1 MKKAFI
7 IASKDIKRS
16 VRDRSAIVT
25 AVVAP
30 LALAFILSTVLG
42 GADGSSLNVT
52 FAIVDDDGGEASAV
66 LIDDILPSL
75 EDEGVELVQ
84 SDSIE
89 EARRMAEDG
98 DVDSAFIIPDGFTEA
113 VQSTEGAEITILTNA
128 ESEIGPQVAQSVAES
143 YAAELNAVRLSIGTV
158 AVSAGGAPSP
168 TEMQELQADASER
181 PMPALL
187 VESSAGSRQ
196 FDSNTF
202 FAAGIGVFF
211 LFFTAQLG
219 AVSLLQERK
228 EGTLARL
235 LAAPVSRGAVVGAK
249 AIYSFVIGVVSMA
262 ILIVASRFLM
272 DASWGDPVAVA
283 VVVLAAVF
291 AAMGLQSL
299 VATLATTDEQAAG
312 YGAVVGVTLGL
323 LGGTFFPIAQGP
335 GLIAKLSYLSPHSWI
350 MRALGEV
357 SGGAGT
363 LVDVLPAVAAL
374 VLFGATTGTIAL
386 IRSRNL
392 VMAG

>member
-1 MKKAFI
+1 MRRALV
-7 IASKDIKRS
+7 IASKDLIRS

-52 FAIVDDDGGEASAV
+52 FAVVDQDGGHVSAV
-66 LIDDILPSL
+66 LVDDILPSL
-75 EDEGVELVQ
+75 EDEGVDLVETE
-84 SDSIE
+84 SVDD
-89 EARRMAEDG
+89 ARRMAEEG
-98 DVDSAFIIPDGFTEA
+98 EVEAAFILPEGFTEA
-113 VQSTEGAEITILTNA
+113 VQSSEAAEITILTDP
-128 ESEIGPQVAQSVAES
+128 ESEIGTQVAKSVAES
-143 YAAELNAVRLSIGTV
+143 YASELNAVRLSIGTV
-158 AVSAGGAPSP
+158 VAGSEGPPDPA
-168 TEMQELQADASER
+168 EIQELQADASSMQ
-181 PMPALL
+181 MPARL

-235 LAAPVSRGAVVGAK
+235 LAAPVSRGAIVGAK
-249 AIYSFVIGVVSMA
+249 ALYGFVIGVVSMA
-262 ILIVASRFLM
+262 ILIVASIFLM
-272 DASWGDPVAVA
+272 GASWGDPLAVA
-283 VVVLAAVF
+283 VVVVAAVF

-299 VATLATTDEQAAG
+299 VATLASTDEQAAG
-312 YGAVVGVTLGL
+312 YGAIVGVTLGL
-323 LGGTFFPIAQGP
+323 LGGTFFPIAQAP
-335 GLIAKLSYLSPHSWI
+335 GLMANLSLISPHRWI
-350 MRALGEV
+350 LRALGEL

-363 LVDVLPAVAAL
+363 LGDVLPAVGAL
-374 VLFGATTGTIAL
+374 VLFGATTGAIAL
-386 IRSRNL
+386 VRSRSM
-392 VMAG
+392 VVA

>member
-1 MKKAFI
+1 M
-7 IASKDIKRS
+7 RS

-52 FAIVDDDGGEASAV
+52 FAVVDQDGGHVSAV
-66 LIDDILPSL
+66 LVDDILPSL
-75 EDEGVELVQ
+75 QGEGVDLVET
-84 SDSIE
+84 DSVD
-89 EARRMAEDG
+89 EARRMADDG
-98 DVDSAFIIPDGFTEA
+98 EVEAAFILPEGFTEA
-113 VQSTEGAEITILTNA
+113 VQSSEAAEITILTDP
-128 ESEIGPQVAQSVAES
+128 ESEIGTLVAKSVAES
-143 YAAELNAVRLSIGTV
+143 YASELNAVRLSIGTV
-158 AVSAGGAPSP
+158 VAGSGGPPDPA
-168 TEMQELQADASER
+168 EIQELQADASSMQ
-181 PMPALL
+181 MPARL

-235 LAAPVSRGAVVGAK
+235 LAAPVSRGAIVGAK
-249 AIYSFVIGVVSMA
+249 AIYGFVIGVVSMA
-262 ILIVASRFLM
+262 ILIVASYFLM

-283 VVVLAAVF
+283 VVVIGAVF

-299 VATLATTDEQAAG
+299 VATLAKTDEQAAG
-312 YGAVVGVTLGL
+312 YGAIVGVTLGL
-323 LGGTFFPIAQGP
+323 LGGTFFPIAQAP
-335 GLIAKLSYLSPHSWI
+335 GLMADLSLISPHRWI
-350 MRALGEV
+350 LRALGEL

-363 LVDVLPAVAAL
+363 LGDVLPAVGAL
-374 VLFGATTGTIAL
+374 VLFGAITGVIAL
-386 IRSRNL
+386 VRSRSM
-392 VMAG
+392 VMA

>member
-1 MKKAFI
+1 MKRALV
-7 IASKDIKRS
+7 IASKDLMRS

-52 FAIVDDDGGEASAV
+52 LAVVDQDGGHVSAV
-66 LIDDILPSL
+66 LVDDILPSL
-75 EDEGVELVQ
+75 ESEGAELIEIDSVDEAG
-84 SDSIE
+84 
-89 EARRMAEDG
+89 RMAEEG
-98 DVDSAFIIPDGFTEA
+98 EISAAFVLPEGFTEA
-113 VQSTEGAEITILTNA
+113 VQSSEAAEMTILTDP
-128 ESEIGPQVAQSVAES
+128 ESEIGAQVAQSVAES
-143 YAAELNAVRLSIGTV
+143 YASELNAVRLSIGTV
-158 AVSAGGAPSP
+158 VAGSQGAADPA
-168 TEMQELQADASER
+168 EIQELQADASAMQ
-181 PMPALL
+181 MPARL

-196 FDSNTF
+196 FDSKTF

-235 LAAPVSRGAVVGAK
+235 LAAPVSRGAIVGAK
-249 AIYSFVIGVVSMA
+249 AIYGFVIGAASMA
-262 ILIVASRFLM
+262 ILIVASTFLM
-272 DASWGDPVAVA
+272 GASWGDPVAVTI
-283 VVVLAAVF
+283 VVLGAVF

-299 VATLATTDEQAAG
+299 VATLASTDEQAAG

-323 LGGTFFPIAQGP
+323 LGGTFFPIAQAP
-335 GLIAKLSYLSPHSWI
+335 GLMANLSLISPHRWI
-350 MRALGEV
+350 LRALGEL

-363 LVDVLPAVAAL
+363 LGDVLPAVGAL
-374 VLFGATTGTIAL
+374 VLFGAITGAIAL
-386 IRSRNL
+386 VRSRSM
-392 VMAG
+392 VVA

>member
-1 MKKAFI
+1 MKKAFV

-42 GADGSSLNVT
+42 GADGSSLNTT
-52 FAIVDDDGGEASAV
+52 FAIVDEDGGQASAV
-66 LIDDILPSL
+66 LVDDILPSL
-75 EDEGVELVQ
+75 EDEGVELVE

-89 EARRMAEDG
+89 EARSMAEDG
-98 DVDSAFIIPDGFTEA
+98 DVDAAFVLPEGFTES
-113 VQSTEGAEITILTNA
+113 VQSSEAAEITIFTNA
-128 ESEIGPQVAQSVAES
+128 ESEIGRQVAQSVAES
-143 YAAELNAVRLSIGTV
+143 YAAELNAVRLSLSTV
-158 AVSAGGAPSP
+158 QVEAGGTASP
-168 TEMQELQADASER
+168 AEMQELQAEASEQ
-181 PMPALL
+181 PMPARL

-202 FAAGIGVFF
+202 FAAGISVFF

-249 AIYSFVIGVVSMA
+249 AIYSFVIGVVSMV
-262 ILIVASRFLM
+262 ILIIASRFLM
-272 DASWGDPVAVA
+272 DASWGDPLGVT

-323 LGGTFFPIAQGP
+323 LGGTFFPITQGP
-335 GLIAKLSYLSPHSWI
+335 GLIAKLSYISPHSWI
-350 MRALGEV
+350 MRALGEL

-374 VLFGATTGTIAL
+374 VLFGAATGTVAL
-386 IRSRNL
+386 IRSRSL
-392 VMAG
+392 VMAV

>member
-1 MKKAFI
+1 MRRALV
-7 IASKDIKRS
+7 IASKDLMRS

-52 FAIVDDDGGEASAV
+52 FAVVDQDGGHVSAV
-66 LIDDILPSL
+66 LVDDILPSL
-75 EDEGVELVQ
+75 EDEGVDLVETE
-84 SDSIE
+84 SVDD
-89 EARRMAEDG
+89 ARRMAEEG
-98 DVDSAFIIPDGFTEA
+98 EVEAAFILPEGFTEA
-113 VQSTEGAEITILTNA
+113 VQSSEAAEITILTDP
-128 ESEIGPQVAQSVAES
+128 ESEIGTQVAKSVAES
-143 YAAELNAVRLSIGTV
+143 YASELNAVRLSIGTV
-158 AVSAGGAPSP
+158 VAGSEGPPDPA
-168 TEMQELQADASER
+168 EIQELQAEASSMQ
-181 PMPALL
+181 MPARL

-235 LAAPVSRGAVVGAK
+235 LAAPVSRGAIVGAK
-249 AIYSFVIGVVSMA
+249 ALYGFVIGVVSMA
-262 ILIVASRFLM
+262 ILIVASIFLM
-272 DASWGDPVAVA
+272 GASWGDPLAVA
-283 VVVLAAVF
+283 VVVVAAVF

-299 VATLATTDEQAAG
+299 VATLASTDEQAAG
-312 YGAVVGVTLGL
+312 YGAIVGVTLGL
-323 LGGTFFPIAQGP
+323 LGGTFFPIAQAP
-335 GLIAKLSYLSPHSWI
+335 GLMANLSLISPHRWI
-350 MRALGEV
+350 LRALGEL

-363 LVDVLPAVAAL
+363 LGDVLPAVGAL
-374 VLFGATTGTIAL
+374 VVFGATTGAIAL
-386 IRSRNL
+386 VRSRSM
-392 VMAG
+392 VVA

>member
-1 MKKAFI
+1 MKRALV
-7 IASKDIKRS
+7 IASKDLMRS

-52 FAIVDDDGGEASAV
+52 LAVVDQDGGHVSAV
-66 LIDDILPSL
+66 LVDDILPSL
-75 EDEGVELVQ
+75 ESEGAELIEIDSVDEAG
-84 SDSIE
+84 
-89 EARRMAEDG
+89 RMAEEG
-98 DVDSAFIIPDGFTEA
+98 EISAAFVLPEGFTEA
-113 VQSTEGAEITILTNA
+113 VQSSEAAEMTILTDP
-128 ESEIGPQVAQSVAES
+128 ESEIGAQVAQSVAES
-143 YAAELNAVRLSIGTV
+143 YASELNAVRLSIGTV
-158 AVSAGGAPSP
+158 VAGSQGAADPA
-168 TEMQELQADASER
+168 EIQELQADASSMQ
-181 PMPALL
+181 MPARL

-235 LAAPVSRGAVVGAK
+235 LAAPVSRGAIVGAK
-249 AIYSFVIGVVSMA
+249 AIYGFVIGAASMA
-262 ILIVASRFLM
+262 ILIVASIFLM
-272 DASWGDPVAVA
+272 GASWGDPVAVTI
-283 VVVLAAVF
+283 VVLGAVF

-299 VATLATTDEQAAG
+299 VATLASTDEQAAG

-323 LGGTFFPIAQGP
+323 LGGTFFPIAQAP
-335 GLIAKLSYLSPHSWI
+335 GLMANLSLISPHRWI
-350 MRALGEV
+350 LRALGEL

-363 LVDVLPAVAAL
+363 LGDVLPAVGAL
-374 VLFGATTGTIAL
+374 VLFGAITGAIAL
-386 IRSRNL
+386 VRSRSM
-392 VMAG
+392 VVA

>member
-1 MKKAFI
+1 
-7 IASKDIKRS
+7 
-16 VRDRSAIVT
+16 
-25 AVVAP
+25 
-30 LALAFILSTVLG
+30 
-42 GADGSSLNVT
+42 
-52 FAIVDDDGGEASAV
+52 
-66 LIDDILPSL
+66 
-75 EDEGVELVQ
+75 
-84 SDSIE
+84 
-89 EARRMAEDG
+89 MAEDG
-98 DVDSAFIIPDGFTEA
+98 DVDAAFVLPEGFTEVSA
-113 VQSTEGAEITILTNA
+113 VVTEAAEITIFTNA
-128 ESEIGPQVAQSVAES
+128 ESEIGRQVAQSVAES
-143 YAAELNAVRLSIGTV
+143 YAAELNAVRLSVGTV
-158 AVSAGGAPSP
+158 PGAAGGTASP
-168 TEMQELQADASER
+168 AEMQELQADASEQ
-181 PMPALL
+181 PMPARL

-202 FAAGIGVFF
+202 FAAGIAVFF

-249 AIYSFVIGVVSMA
+249 AIYSFVIGIVSMV
-262 ILIVASRFLM
+262 ILIVASHFLM

-283 VVVLAAVF
+283 IVVLAAVF

-323 LGGTFFPIAQGP
+323 LGGTFFPITQGP

-350 MRALGEV
+350 MRALGEL

-363 LVDVLPAVAAL
+363 LVDVLPAVGASGALRNGHRNGCTYPFEVSGDGGMRQALSIAAVNAKRL
-374 VLFGATTGTIAL
+374 GRDRIGLFFLFVFPIILILLLGVTFGSGFTPRLGVVSVTAASSVLSWSSPFARGRHRNRTI
-386 IRSRNL
+386 RR
-392 VMAG
+392 

>member
-1 MKKAFI
+1 MRKAFV
-7 IASKDIKRS
+7 IASKDILRS
-16 VRDRSAIVT
+16 IRDRSAIVT

-42 GADGSSLNVT
+42 GDDGSSLNAK
-52 FAIVDDDGGEASAV
+52 FAIVNEDGGQASAV
-66 LIDDILPSL
+66 LVDDILPSL
-75 EDEGVELVQ
+75 EDEGVELVE

-89 EARRMAEDG
+89 EARSMAEEG
-98 DVDSAFIIPDGFTEA
+98 DVDAAFVLPEGFTES
-113 VQSTEGAEITILTNA
+113 VQSSEAAEITIFTNA
-128 ESEIGPQVAQSVAES
+128 ESEIGRQVAQSVAES
-143 YAAELNAVRLSIGTV
+143 YAAELNAVRLSVGTV
-158 AVSAGGAPSP
+158 LVAAEGTASP
-168 TEMQELQADASER
+168 AEMQELQADAGER
-181 PMPALL
+181 PMPARL

-202 FAAGIGVFF
+202 FAAGMGVFF

-235 LAAPVSRGAVVGAK
+235 LAAPVSRGAVIGAK
-249 AIYSFVIGVVSMA
+249 AVYSFVIGVVSM
-262 ILIVASRFLM
+262 IVLIVASHFLM

-283 VVVLAAVF
+283 VVVFAAVF

-323 LGGTFFPIAQGP
+323 LGGTFFPIGQGP

-350 MRALGEV
+350 MRALGEL

-363 LVDVLPAVAAL
+363 LADVLPAVGAL
-374 VLFGATTGTIAL
+374 VLFGTATGTVAL
-386 IRSRNL
+386 IRSRSL

>member
-1 MKKAFI
+1 MRKAFV
-7 IASKDIKRS
+7 IASKDILRS
-16 VRDRSAIVT
+16 IRDRSAIVT

-42 GADGSSLNVT
+42 GDDGSSLNAK
-52 FAIVDDDGGEASAV
+52 FAIVNEDGGQASAV
-66 LIDDILPSL
+66 LVDDILPSL
-75 EDEGVELVQ
+75 EDEGVELVE

-89 EARRMAEDG
+89 EARSMAEEG
-98 DVDSAFIIPDGFTEA
+98 DVDAAFVLPEGFTES
-113 VQSTEGAEITILTNA
+113 VQSSEAAEITIFTNA
-128 ESEIGPQVAQSVAES
+128 ESEIGRQVAQSVAES
-143 YAAELNAVRLSIGTV
+143 YAAELNAVRLSVGTV
-158 AVSAGGAPSP
+158 LVAAEGTASP
-168 TEMQELQADASER
+168 AEMQELQADAGER
-181 PMPALL
+181 PMPARL

-202 FAAGIGVFF
+202 FAAGMGVFF

-235 LAAPVSRGAVVGAK
+235 LAAPVSRGAVIGAK
-249 AIYSFVIGVVSMA
+249 AVYSFVIGVVSM
-262 ILIVASRFLM
+262 IVLIVASHFLM

-323 LGGTFFPIAQGP
+323 LGGTFFPIGQGP

-350 MRALGEV
+350 MRALGEL

-363 LVDVLPAVAAL
+363 LADVLPAVGAL
-374 VLFGATTGTIAL
+374 VLFGTATGTVAL
-386 IRSRNL
+386 IRSRSL